1 MAVGPGLHVDS
12 QGNLHIGSTRETF
25 DSTTISE
32 APFSVTKAG
41 VLNATSGSYSGN
53 ITGGSIDIGGSD
65 ASSFHVDTDG
75 NMFLGAGTIG
85 SAPFKVSNAGAVTAT
100 SGTIGGISLNASDIQ
115 ANYSAGTTGFK
126 IDSSGGAEFNG
137 PILSFGKAT
146 GTPSGAGTT
155 SIKLGDAVLFS
166 RDEGSAGNHLFSTKP
181 FVVMADGSEDN
192 PSLTI
197 QGDYEKMGFFLV
209 TNTDFNLDTF
219 KLSNG
224 DDDIWSVNSN
234 STTFTILGNLTVDGS
249 TLTVNGDSGGNSQ
262 FLGYNSSGT
271 LGFHSISVGSHNHDS
286 DYYSASAGAT
296 LASSLSS
303 HTGHATSLSLNSNVT
318 NDDSGGLFVTA
329 VSGLSITRTNIAG
342 TTMDTQKVR
351 PHLSETYAL
360 GESGKKYTIG
370 YFQFGT
376 SSSDERLKENI
387 ESLDLG
393 LDFINKLEPKK
404 YNWTT
409 ETITLD
415 NGEQIIKREDIA
427 NMDMFG
433 FLAQDVLAI
442 DDLDDDTTY
451 GIARHIVEEDTYEIS
466 NENFIAPLVKAIQE
480 LSAKNDE
487 LESRLAALEG

>member
-1 MAVGPGLHVDS
+1 MAIHIDS
-12 QGNLHIGSTRETF
+12 DGNFYFGASGTTDF
-25 DSTTISE
+25 DNLSYT
-32 APFSVTKAG
+32 PVFSVTKDG
-41 VLNATSGSYSGN
+41 VL
-53 ITGGSIDIGGSD
+53 
-65 ASSFHVDTDG
+65 
-75 NMFLGAGTIG
+75 
-85 SAPFKVSNAGAVTAT
+85 TAT
-100 SGTIGGISLNASDIQ
+100 SGTIGGISINSGDIQ
-115 ANYSAGTTGFK
+115 GSYTSGSAGFRIQSNGT
-126 IDSSGGAEFNG
+126 AEFNG
-137 PILSFGKAT
+137 PILKFGKAV
-146 GTPSGAGTT
+146 GTPTT
-155 SIKLGDAVLFS
+155 TNSIQLGDAQIFS

-197 QGDYEKMGFFLV
+197 QGDYQKMGFFLV
-209 TNTDFNLDTF
+209 TQSDFNLDTF

-271 LGFHSISVGSHNHDS
+271 LGFHSVSTGSHDHDSSYSATSHDHDS
-286 DYYSASAGAT
+286 DYYGSSAGSL
-296 LASSLSS
+296 LASTIAS
-303 HTGHATSLSLNSNVT
+303 HTSQAHSLSLNSNVS
-318 NDDSGGLFVTA
+318 NNDSGGLFVTA
-329 VSGLSITRTNIAG
+329 VSGLGITRTNIAG

-415 NGEQIIKREDIA
+415 NGEEIIKREDIA

-451 GIARHIVEEDTYEIS
+451 GIARHIVEEDSYEIS
-466 NENFIAPLVKAIQE
+466 NENFIAPLVKAVQE
-480 LSAKNDE
+480 LSTQVSDLTARIE
-487 LESRLAALEG
+487 ALEG